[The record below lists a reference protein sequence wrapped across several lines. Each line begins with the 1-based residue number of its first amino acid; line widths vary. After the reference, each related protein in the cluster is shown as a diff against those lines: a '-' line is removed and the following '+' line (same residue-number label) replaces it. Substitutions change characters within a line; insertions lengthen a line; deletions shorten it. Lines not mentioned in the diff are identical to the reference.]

1 MSIFR
6 PQLFFINQHY
16 YKLINAIEV
25 EDPEIPVTAVK
36 FYRQE
41 EAIPTRR
48 SSDLE
53 EAIDHYRKVLKGD
66 TREKRI
72 DCVPG

>member
-41 EAIPTRR
+41 EAI
-48 SSDLE
+48 
-53 EAIDHYRKVLKGD
+53 DHYRKVLKGD